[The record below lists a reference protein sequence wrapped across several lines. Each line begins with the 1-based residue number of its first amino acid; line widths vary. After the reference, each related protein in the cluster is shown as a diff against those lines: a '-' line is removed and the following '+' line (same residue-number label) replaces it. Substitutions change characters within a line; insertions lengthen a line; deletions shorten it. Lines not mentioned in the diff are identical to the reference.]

1 MQYPDVVDVLDAYYV
16 MKGGKSK
23 KGRPA
28 RASADFPPDP
38 PFASEQEK
46 HAFHAAMAKE
56 AMAVKRESKSI
67 STQPLEVQR
76 TFAMRNRSVEDVFD
90 EIKSKK

>member
-1 MQYPDVVDVLDAYYV
+1 
-16 MKGGKSK
+16 MKGGKK
-23 KGRPA
+23 NRPH
-28 RASADFPPDP
+28 SAQVDFPDP

-76 TFAMRNRSVEDVFD
+76 TFAMRNRSVADVFD
-90 EIKSKK
+90 EIKGAKK